1 VAVTRDLWH
10 LTPDGDLAPGRGP
23 AGATRLWP
31 YTQGRRTLLRRRD
44 EALVDPLNLIVLGAP
59 PADVAARLVPEGW
72 ATPSDGA
79 VHRLWIDGRPRRMR
93 GHLALG
99 TRAERVHVRL
109 WDVPRGTLAAAH
121 HERLDE
127 RDRHVVLSWD
137 DARARLAADLETAGF
152 ARIAPTGVVT
162 LPALRGVAS
171 DGRAWRLVA
180 PGGGS

>member
-1 VAVTRDLWH
+1 M
-10 LTPDGDLAPGRGP
+10 
-23 AGATRLWP
+23 
-31 YTQGRRTLLRRRD
+31 
-44 EALVDPLNLIVLGAP
+44 
-59 PADVAARLVPEGW
+59 
-72 ATPSDGA
+72 S
-79 VHRLWIDGRPRRMR
+79 

-109 WDVPRGTLAAAH
+109 WEIPRGTLAAAH

-127 RDRHVVLSWD
+127 RDRHIVLSWD

-171 DGRAWRLVA
+171 DGRAWRLLA